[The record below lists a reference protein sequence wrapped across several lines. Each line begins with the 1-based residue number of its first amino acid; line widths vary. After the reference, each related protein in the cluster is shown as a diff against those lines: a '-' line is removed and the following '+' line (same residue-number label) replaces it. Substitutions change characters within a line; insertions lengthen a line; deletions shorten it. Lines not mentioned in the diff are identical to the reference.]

1 MHSRQSSINETHTP
15 MLVVPDSIAEED
27 RIGHQQHCDG
37 LVQMIRSV
45 KSSGSFTIGVYG
57 QWGSG
62 KTSMLKLIER
72 ALCADAIDSECR
84 TLTVWFNPW
93 QFAGEEHLIIPFFHT
108 LAASLKRIHEKLKE
122 DKGDFSKKVSVF
134 LKKLTKVPI
143 ALAYGL
149 EGEIK
154 IPLLLKSKFSF
165 KDMIDE
171 SRRAEKEINLKERE
185 KEEGIFSRD
194 SVQEYESLYY
204 NLLQELQESA
214 KEFGTK
220 IVVFIDDLDRCLP
233 EKAVQL
239 LEGLKVLLD
248 LPSFVFVIGVAREVI
263 ERGIRVRYR
272 ELYLTNREDLPDIEK
287 DYLDKIVQF
296 PVAMPP
302 ADPKHLESH
311 ITSLMNE
318 LKDAQPFI
326 KTILETLGNNPRTL
340 KRFINAISFSMW
352 VAARKQVEDCE
363 PFLPELLIKMSL
375 IAFLLPNL
383 YRQLENYPHHLIKLQ
398 RIIRQLGKTKIEKT
412 EEDRDKFHEPTK
424 TNIPLIDRWLEELH
438 LSKLEAIL
446 RPQERELAQ
455 DKGFADEEEV
465 KRYVFMLAPAL
476 NPETRTKV
484 ANDEIRDPSL
494 AEELKGRM
502 VKIAGGTFTMG
513 DKEEGE
519 VETTVSD
526 FEIDKYPVTQSLYYK
541 VIGKNPSHFKGDD
554 KPVEHVSWFD
564 AVKFCNNLSEK
575 MGYKFAYAT
584 KGGKVERINDANG
597 FRLLTEAEW
606 EYACRAGSK
615 GERHGDL
622 DSIAW
627 YDKNS
632 GGETHGVG
640 QKDPNKWGLYDILGN
655 VWEWCQDW
663 YGDYPSGH
671 VKDPPGPSSG
681 SFRVIRG
688 GSWGRSASFCRSAI
702 RGGISPDGCDGDI
715 GFRLSRSVS
724 IDT

>member
-1 MHSRQSSINETHTP
+1 MASNKRSKDDNHIP

-27 RIGHQQHCDG
+27 RIGHQEHCDG

-62 KTSMLKLIER
+62 KTSMLKLIEK
-72 ALCADAIDSECR
+72 ALCVDAIDNGSR
-84 TLTVWFNPW
+84 ILTVWFNPW
-93 QFAGEEHLIIPFFHT
+93 QFAGEEHLIVPFFHT
-108 LAASLKRIHEKLKE
+108 LVASLKRIQETLKE
-122 DKGDFSKKVSVF
+122 DKGKFSKKVSIF
-134 LKKLTKVPI
+134 FKKLSKVPI

-171 SRRAEKEINLKERE
+171 SRRAEKEVDKKE
-185 KEEGIFSRD
+185 KEKEAGVLD

-204 NLLQELQESA
+204 NLLQELQEAA
-214 KEFGTK
+214 KLFDTK

-248 LPSFVFVIGVAREVI
+248 LPNFVFVIGVAREVI

-311 ITSLMNE
+311 ITVLMDE
-318 LKDAQPFI
+318 LKEAKPFI
-326 KTILETLGNNPRTL
+326 KTILEALGNNPRTL

-352 VAARKQVEDCE
+352 VADRKQKEDCE
-363 PFLPELLIKMSL
+363 AFLPELLIKMSL
-375 IAFLLPNL
+375 IAFLLPEL

-398 RIIRQLGKTKIEKT
+398 KIIRQLEKTKSEKT
-412 EEDRDKFHEPTK
+412 EEDKDKFHEPTK
-424 TNIPLIDRWLEELH
+424 TNLPLIDRWLEERY

-446 RPQERELAQ
+446 RPQEKELAQ
-455 DKGFADEEEV
+455 DKGFEDEEEV

-476 NPETRTKV
+476 NPETRTKA

-502 VKIAGGTFTMG
+502 VKIAGGKFTMG

-519 VETTVSD
+519 FEATVSD

-541 VIGKNPSHFKGDD
+541 VTGKNPSHFKGDD
-554 KPVEHVSWFD
+554 KPVEQVSWFD
-564 AVKFCNNLSEK
+564 AVEFCNRLSEK
-575 MGYKFAYAT
+575 MGYKPAYAI
-584 KGGKVERINDANG
+584 KGEKVERIKDGNG
-597 FRLLTEAEW
+597 FRLPTEAEW
-606 EYACRAGSK
+606 EYACRAGTK
-615 GERHGDL
+615 DDRYGKL

-627 YDKNS
+627 YSKNS
-632 GGETHGVG
+632 GSETHGVG
-640 QKDPNKWGLYDILGN
+640 QKDPNKWGLYDMLGN

-663 YGDYPSGH
+663 KGNYPSGP
-671 VKDPPGPSSG
+671 VKDPTGPSSG
-681 SFRVIRG
+681 SDRVIRG
-688 GSWGRSASFCRSAI
+688 GGWSLNVASNCRSAI
-702 RGGISPDGCDGDI
+702 RFNAVPDRRGFI

-724 IDT
+724 LDP

>member
-1 MHSRQSSINETHTP
+1 MVSKKPSKRETHTP

-27 RIGHQQHCDG
+27 RIGHQEHCDG

-45 KSSGSFTIGVYG
+45 ESSGSFTIGVYG

-62 KTSMLKLIER
+62 KTSMLKLIEK
-72 ALCADAIDSECR
+72 ALCADATDSECR
-84 TLTVWFNPW
+84 ILTVWFNPW

-108 LAASLKRIHEKLKE
+108 LAASLKRVHERQKG
-122 DKGDFSKKVSVF
+122 DKGEFSKKVSVF

-154 IPLLLKSKFSF
+154 IPLLLKSKFKF

-171 SRRAEKEINLKERE
+171 SRRAEKEIDNKE
-185 KEEGIFSRD
+185 KEAGILD

-204 NLLQELQESA
+204 NLLQELQKAAE
-214 KEFGTK
+214 EFGTK

-248 LPSFVFVIGVAREVI
+248 LPNFVFVIGVAREVI

-302 ADPKHLESH
+302 ADPKHLLSH
-311 ITSLMNE
+311 ITSLMND

-352 VAARKQVEDCE
+352 VADRKQVEDCE

-398 RIIRQLGKTKIEKT
+398 KIIRQLVETKKEKIEESREQPYK
-412 EEDRDKFHEPTK
+412 PTK
-424 TNIPLIDRWLEELH
+424 TDIPIVDRWLEERH
-438 LSKLEAIL
+438 FSKLEVIL
-446 RPQERELAQ
+446 RCEERGTFH
-455 DKGFADEEEV
+455 DKGFENQEEV
-465 KRYVFMLAPAL
+465 TRYVFMLAPAL
-476 NPETRTKV
+476 NPETRAKAINYEAQETSLK
-484 ANDEIRDPSL
+484 DEL
-494 AEELKGRM
+494 NGRM
-502 VKIAGGTFTMG
+502 VKIPGGTFTMG
-513 DKEEGE
+513 DEKEGE

-526 FEIDKYPVTQSLYYK
+526 FEIDKYPVTQLLYYK
-541 VIGKNPSHFKGDD
+541 VTGKNPSHFRGVD
-554 KPVEHVSWFD
+554 KPVESLSWFD
-564 AVKFCNNLSEK
+564 AVEFCNSLSDK
-575 MGYKFAYAT
+575 TGYKSAYEIN
-584 KGGKVERINDANG
+584 GKSVKRINDANG
-597 FRLLTEAEW
+597 FRLPTEAEW
-606 EYACRAGSK
+606 EYACRVGTK
-615 GERHGDL
+615 RDRYEDNI
-622 DSIAW
+622 DKIAW
-627 YDKNS
+627 YANNS
-632 GGETHGVG
+632 EDETHGVG
-640 QKDPNKWGLYDILGN
+640 QKDPNKLGLYDMLGN

-663 YGDYPSGH
+663 KGDYPSDP
-671 VKDPPGPSSG
+671 VKDPIGHPTGSS
-681 SFRVIRG
+681 RVVRG
-688 GSWGRSASFCRSAI
+688 GSWGDYALRCRMSFRSSI
-702 RGGISPDGCDGDI
+702 PPDDRYNGI